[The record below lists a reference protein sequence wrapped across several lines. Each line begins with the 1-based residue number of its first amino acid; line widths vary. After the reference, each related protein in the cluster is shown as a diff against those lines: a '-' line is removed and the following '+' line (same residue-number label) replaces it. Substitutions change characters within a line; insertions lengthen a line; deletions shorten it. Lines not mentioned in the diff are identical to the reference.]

1 MIILSIL
8 IPTTPERQ
16 EMFTRLYNEVYKQI
30 TYVHTTH
37 PSLGRVEVLVDD
49 SPRFLDGGLSVG
61 KKREAL
67 VKRAEGKYL
76 CFLDSDES
84 VSPDYVETLVRLC
97 IKDQDVCTFKA
108 MVSMSSFWALVD
120 MRLFYKVNDQINP
133 DYIVR
138 RPPWHI
144 CPVRSVF
151 AKLVD
156 FSDKNNAEDFE
167 WMEKVLTY
175 CVSEAHTERIL
186 FKYTHGDHSEV
197 DEITRKGY
205 A

>member
-8 IPTTPERQ
+8 VASTPERH
-16 EMFTRLYNEVYKQI
+16 EMFTRLYNEVYRQI

-84 VSPDYVETLVRLC
+84 ISPDYVETLVRLC
-97 IKDQDVCTFKA
+97 IKDQDVCTFRAIAKL
-108 MVSMSSFWALVD
+108 STFWALID
-120 MRLFYKVNDQINP
+120 MRLAFKVNDQINP
-133 DYIVR
+133 DYTVR
-138 RPPWHI
+138 RSAWHL

-156 FSDKNNAEDFE
+156 FNDKNNAEDYE
-167 WMEKVLTY
+167 WMEKVLTR
-175 CVSEAHTERIL
+175 CVSEAHTDKII
-186 FKYTHGDHSEV
+186 FQYNHGEHSEV
-197 DEITRKGY
+197 DKIPL
-205 A
+205 

>member
-8 IPTTPERQ
+8 VPTTPERKD
-16 EMFTRLYNEVYKQI
+16 MFTRLYNEVYRQI

-97 IKDQDVCTFKA
+97 IKDQDVCTFRAIAKL
-108 MVSMSSFWALVD
+108 STFWALID
-120 MRLFYKVNDQINP
+120 MRLAFKVNDQVNP
-133 DYIVR
+133 EYTVR
-138 RPPWHI
+138 RSAWHL

-167 WMEKVLTY
+167 WMEKVLTR
-175 CVSEAHTERIL
+175 CTTEAHTDKII
-186 FKYTHGDHSEV
+186 FQYNHGEHSEV
-197 DEITRKGY
+197 DKIPL
-205 A
+205 

>member
-1 MIILSIL
+1 MVILSIL
-8 IPTTPERQ
+8 MPTTPERQ

-97 IKDQDVCTFKA
+97 IKDQDVCTFRAIAKL
-108 MVSMSSFWALVD
+108 STFWALVD
-120 MRLFYKVNDQINP
+120 MRLAFKVNDQINP
-133 DYIVR
+133 EYTVR
-138 RPPWHI
+138 RSAWHL
-144 CPVRSVF
+144 CPVRSLF

-156 FSDKNNAEDFE
+156 FSDKNNAEDYE
-167 WMEKVLTY
+167 WMEKVLTR
-175 CVSEAHTERIL
+175 CTTEAHTDKII
-186 FKYTHGDHSEV
+186 FQYNHGEHSEV
-197 DEITRKGY
+197 DKIPL
-205 A
+205 